1 MRLCSC
7 CLLSLSHRISPI
19 LRDCKSRTLEWGHFI
34 SFEEVLKHS
43 SLQWSITTI
52 NVPCFLST
60 NRTANVL
67 CTAAN
72 IKQGDRLMILVHR
85 IPEYWL
91 IQLAC
96 IRTGK
101 SFKLN
106 IYIYVCPFW
115 WKFYLTIRLW
125 ARDFYDVIVDEVEG
139 RNCLERSTNCE
150 CLVIFL
156 MFLNLLELVQF
167 VVSPLNRSTSM
178 LSSV

>member
-1 MRLCSC
+1 MRLYSC

-19 LRDCKSRTLEWGHFI
+19 LRDCKSRTLEWGFHFI
-34 SFEEVLKHS
+34 SFEEVLRHS
-43 SLQWSITTI
+43 SLQWYIS
-52 NVPCFLST
+52 VPCFLST

-101 SFKLN
+101 SL
-106 IYIYVCPFW
+106 YIKYICVCPFW

-125 ARDFYDVIVDEVEG
+125 ARDFYDLIVDEVEWRPKLFG
-139 RNCLERSTNCE
+139 KVDKLR
-150 CLVIFL
+150 
-156 MFLNLLELVQF
+156 MFSHLFNVFEF
-167 VVSPLNRSTSM
+167 VGISAVCRVT
-178 LSSV
+178 VK